1 MPRAATNITS
11 SERHSDRHRA
21 SPVYADGKIYLTA
34 RDGVVTVVKAGRKF
48 EVLASN
54 DLGEP
59 AESISASPAI
69 SNGRIY
75 LRTFDALYCHRSF
88 IVDRSGSVE
97 VGGTREHLST
107 ARICRA
113 GSSKGP
119 RNSSMTGKKEPVWSV
134 AGRQHCLRRPWL
146 WLFAV
151 RPDAD
156 RLQVLSRI
164 QDGQRGQACNS
175 GIGIRGV
182 AFNGP
187 KETRPSFA
195 GYEIQLLDDS
205 GDKPNDHSTGSLYR
219 YVAAT
224 ANSMKPAGE
233 WNQFEVECTGPR
245 IRVTINGTRV
255 QDVDQSKIE
264 SNQGQAA

>member
-1 MPRAATNITS
+1 M
-11 SERHSDRHRA
+11 
-21 SPVYADGKIYLTA
+21 TA

-75 LRTFDALYCHRSF
+75 LRTFDALYA
-88 IVDRSGSVE
+88 IG
-97 VGGTREHLST
+97 
-107 ARICRA
+107 
-113 GSSKGP
+113 
-119 RNSSMTGKKEPVWSV
+119 NSSSRAEAPSRSTEPESIFNGRDLAGWVVEGTKDFELDGKKEPVWSV
-134 AGRQHCLRRPWL
+134 AEGNIASGHGYGFLRY
-146 WLFAV
+146 
-151 RPDAD
+151 D
-156 RLQVLSRI
+156 RMLTDFSFTVEFKMAK
-164 QDGQRGQACNS
+164 QAKPCNS

-205 GDKPNDHSTGSLYR
+205 GAKPTDHSTGSLYR
-219 YVAAT
+219 YLAAT
-224 ANSMKPAGE
+224 ANSIKPAGE
-233 WNQFEVECTGPR
+233 VEPIRSGMHRAADPR
-245 IRVTINGTRV
+245 DHQRHARAGR
-255 QDVDQSKIE
+255 
-264 SNQGQAA
+264 